1 MDNQKLAELLF
12 ELQQATRSI
21 NSPFSKAIERAIM
34 SALDCKKPISSLSR
48 DQILKLT
55 GFNDSNIDFV
65 IRIMEG
71 ESIASIAQAVFV
83 VSPKSGAKRGVTG
96 PQNMYSE
103 WKRTMKY

>member
-12 ELQQATRSI
+12 ELQKATRSI

-34 SALDCKKPISSLSR
+34 SSLACKKPISSMSR
-48 DQILKLT
+48 DEILKLT

-71 ESIASIAQAVFV
+71 ESIASVAQEV
-83 VSPKSGAKRGVTG
+83 VVVTPKGIVKRGVTG